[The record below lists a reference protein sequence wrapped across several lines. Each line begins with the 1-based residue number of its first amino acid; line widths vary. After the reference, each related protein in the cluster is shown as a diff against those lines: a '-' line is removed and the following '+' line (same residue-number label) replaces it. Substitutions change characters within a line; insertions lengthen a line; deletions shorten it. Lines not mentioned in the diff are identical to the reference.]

1 MVRRRPP
8 PENLRTTLSDLAFGV
23 DTINVER
30 QRRRSIHRP
39 VDFAERCRDW
49 VTTARRAISGTLS
62 LANFADPQGLT
73 PISGNMW
80 LASPISGVA
89 AVAAPLTAGMGSLES
104 GAVEGSN
111 VDLLTQLVNLIGAQ
125 QAYQANVQG
134 INIEQQDIQRL
145 LTIQ

>member
-1 MVRRRPP
+1 VIGQYDNGATR
-8 PENLRTTLSDLAFGV
+8 NF
-23 DTINVER
+23 
-30 QRRRSIHRP
+30 
-39 VDFAERCRDW
+39 
-49 VTTARRAISGTLS
+49 GTLS

-111 VDLLTQLVNLIGAQ
+111 VDLSTQLVNLISAQ